1 MPAQLRWTL
10 KETLQRHGISMY
22 KLVEQSEL
30 TKRTVY
36 ENLAQGKATRV
47 DVKTLEKILSAL
59 EVLLERRVE
68 VEEVFVI
75 DWVE

>member
-1 MPAQLRWTL
+1 MPARLRWTL
-10 KETLQRHGISMY
+10 KETLERHGISVY

-47 DVKTLEKILSAL
+47 DIKTLEKILSAL
-59 EVLLERRVE
+59 EVLLERRVDLE
-68 VEEVFVI
+68 EIVRVEWE
-75 DWVE
+75 D

>member
-1 MPAQLRWTL
+1 MPARLRWTL
-10 KETLQRHGISMY
+10 KETLERHGISAY

-47 DVKTLEKILSAL
+47 DIKTLEKILSAL

-68 VEEVFVI
+68 LEEIVRVEWE
-75 DWVE
+75 E

>member
-1 MPAQLRWTL
+1 MPARLRWTL
-10 KETLQRHGISMY
+10 KETLERHGISVY

-47 DVKTLEKILSAL
+47 DIKTLEKILYAL
-59 EVLLERRVE
+59 EVLLERRVGLE
-68 VEEVFVI
+68 EIVRVEWE
-75 DWVE
+75 D